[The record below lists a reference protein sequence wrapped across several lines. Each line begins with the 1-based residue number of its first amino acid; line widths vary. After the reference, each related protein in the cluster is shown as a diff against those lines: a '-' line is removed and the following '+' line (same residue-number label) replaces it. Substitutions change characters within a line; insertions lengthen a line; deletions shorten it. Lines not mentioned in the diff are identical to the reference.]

1 MKTRVLPFL
10 FLLLGFVLLQAQSL
24 DDLKKLETLKK
35 ELEKSGETLT
45 PTDKSKVT
53 TEIPSLQTFKD
64 TLSTPIK
71 AEPVKNEPAIPA
83 TEEVKTK
90 PLPYFGYNVFTNAKV
105 DFSPDIYGPV
115 DENYPLGPGDELV
128 ISVWG
133 EVELRKE
140 VTINRNSQVYLENV
154 GLITLSGLTVK
165 SAKKELTKRLSKSY
179 ASIAE
184 GKAFL
189 DISVGKLRSIRVF
202 VVGDVKAPGVFTVP
216 ALTDPF
222 TMLFY
227 AGGIQKNG
235 SLRHIQ
241 LIRKQKQIKDLD
253 FYDFLTKGE
262 KYNSVRLQNNDVLL
276 VPTVK
281 KRVSLSGAVV
291 QAGVFELKDSETL
304 KDVIDLAGGFADNA
318 NPVHIQ
324 IKRYS
329 NQKDKELINI
339 NYTENYEFALQ
350 NGDQIDVSAISRDLE
365 NFVRISGPIFGPKRF
380 AYYKGMTIKEL
391 FTKVDSIGGD
401 AYLNRVHITRMLPD
415 DKKQLFSINLN
426 DFLHTPGQDFLLA
439 PQDLIEIKSKNVLFP
454 ADSVHIF
461 GAINEPGVYELKKD
475 MTLKDLIF
483 QAGGFRKDARIT
495 EAEVSRINTLNTN
508 PNKIATILT
517 VEIDSNYTKSIQ
529 GKEAELFFLEPD
541 DDIFIRTRSESE
553 MQRHIA
559 ISGEVKFP
567 GTYSL
572 ISKTERITDVI
583 KRAGG
588 LKNTAYLEG
597 AQLIRSNRTVGK
609 IGIDFNKIFANPSS
623 EQNIYVQA
631 GDRIIIPE
639 RLATVKIVGGVNF
652 PSSVLYERGRGLDY
666 YIKSA
671 GGYTDLADEDNVT
684 VRLANGRPIHQKQ
697 FLFWRYISEEITAG
711 SVIYV
716 PVFAEKKEIDWSGA
730 IRDAAAILSSVAT
743 VILIVDRVK

>member
-1 MKTRVLPFL
+1 MRTKFIPLL
-10 FLLLGFVLLQAQSL
+10 FLLLGFVFLQAQSL
-24 DDLKKLETLKK
+24 DDLKKLEVLKAQ
-35 ELEKSGETLT
+35 LEKSGEALAPAPKPET
-45 PTDKSKVT
+45 K
-53 TEIPSLQTFKD
+53 TEVKSLQTFQD
-64 TLSTPIK
+64 TLSKPVK
-71 AEPVKNEPAIPA
+71 AEPVEP
-83 TEEVKTK
+83 VKKEPDAK
-90 PLPYFGYNVFTNAKV
+90 PLSYFGYDVFTNASV
-105 DFSPDIYGPV
+105 DFTPDIYGPV
-115 DENYPLGPGDELV
+115 DDAYPLGPGDEII

-133 EVELRKE
+133 EVELRNE
-140 VTINRNSQVYLENV
+140 VTINRNGQIYLENV
-154 GLITLSGLTVK
+154 GLITLNGLSVK
-165 SAKKELTKRLSKSY
+165 AAKKKLAKRLSKSY

-216 ALTDPF
+216 ALTSPF
-222 TMLFY
+222 NMLFY
-227 AGGIQKNG
+227 AGGVIQTG
-235 SLRHIQ
+235 SLRNIR
-241 LIRKQKQIKDLD
+241 LIRKQKNIKNLD

-262 KYNSVRLQNNDVLL
+262 KYGSVRLQNYDVLL
-276 VPTVK
+276 VPTAK
-281 KRVSLSGAVV
+281 KRVSLLGAVTKPGIYEV
-291 QAGVFELKDSETL
+291 RQPETL
-304 KDVIDLAGGFADNA
+304 RDVIEFAGGFADNA
-318 NPVHIQ
+318 YPAHIQ
-324 IKRYS
+324 IERFS
-329 NQKDKELINI
+329 NNKNRELLNI
-339 NYTENYEFALQ
+339 DYKKHKTFPLQ
-350 NGDQIDVSAISRDLE
+350 NGDRITVSAISRDLE

-380 AYYKGMTIKEL
+380 AYYKGMTIKDL
-391 FTKVDSIGGD
+391 FAEVDSIGGD
-401 AYLNRVHITRMLPD
+401 AYLNRVHVTRILPD

-426 DFLHTPGQDFLLA
+426 EFLQNPGQDFLLA
-439 PQDLIEIKSKNVLFP
+439 PRDLIEIKSRNVLFP
-454 ADSVHIF
+454 ADSVHIY
-461 GAINEPGVYELKKD
+461 GAVNEPGIYELKKD

-495 EAEVSRINTLNTN
+495 EAEVSRINPLNTD
-508 PNKIATILT
+508 PNKLSTILT
-517 VEIDSNYTKSIQ
+517 VEIDSNYTKNIQ
-529 GKEAELFFLEPD
+529 DKEAELFFLEPD

-553 MQRHIA
+553 MQRHVVLV
-559 ISGEVKFP
+559 GEVKFP

-572 ISKTERITDVI
+572 VSKTERITDVI

-597 AQLIRSNRTVGK
+597 AQLIRRNRAVGQ
-609 IGIDFNKIFANPSS
+609 IGIDFEKIFADPSI
-623 EQNIYVQA
+623 EQNIFVQA

-652 PSSVLYERGRGLDY
+652 PSSVLYESGKGLDY
-666 YIKSA
+666 YIRAA